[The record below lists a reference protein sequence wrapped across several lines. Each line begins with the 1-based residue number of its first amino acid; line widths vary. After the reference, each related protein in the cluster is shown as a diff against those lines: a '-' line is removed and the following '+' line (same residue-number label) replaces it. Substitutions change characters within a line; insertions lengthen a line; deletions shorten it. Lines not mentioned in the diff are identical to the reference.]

1 MTRPDQK
8 ALLIRVT
15 GDEVH
20 GLSALN
26 EHLSDGW
33 RIIETTPLGGGHA
46 TETVALVILEHQQQG
61 EMPAIPVAE
70 RKSAPAEEEIVPP
83 GVDPAEGDGATSDVD
98 SGANP
103 NVDMSASDPSD
114 SAAGSPPDGVKNN

>member
-1 MTRPDQK
+1 MNRPDQK
-8 ALLIRVT
+8 ALLIRVA

-33 RIIETTPLGGGHA
+33 RVIETTPLGGGHA

-61 EMPAIPVAE
+61 DMPAIPVAE
-70 RKSAPAEEEIVPP
+70 REAAPTEEEIVPP
-83 GVDPAEGDGATSDVD
+83 GVDPAEGDGATPDVD
-98 SGANP
+98 PGADP
-103 NVDMSASDPSD
+103 DVD
-114 SAAGSPPDGVKNN
+114 VF